1 VDTTTSL
8 SSISSVPVAAVNGTD
23 AGRADSSLR
32 ILVVEDDP
40 NVRDMLALLLG
51 TRWTVRIAP
60 DGDTA
65 MAMVRQAPPD
75 LVISDVRMPAVDG
88 ITLLR
93 RFRDDPA
100 TRDVPVILISGQ
112 AGEQETI
119 AGLEA
124 GADDFLVKPFS
135 ARELLVRVQTRLEV
149 TAMRRR
155 NAQQE
160 AALESM
166 RRHTDWTER
175 LLDSLPVPLLLLE
188 PGTARILFANR
199 ASHALCGRVLAR
211 GLPVHQVVSFRL
223 PDDEGGGPIL
233 ARELAPLS
241 SDSKLRGRRLVC
253 HTGNGTLFLLADSEL
268 IAQVQEHLPVAVLT
282 LRDITR
288 LVEHEAELRR
298 TVHLREE
305 FLSIASHELRTPITT
320 LGLQTD
326 LMLRNQRA
334 DAMDETMRRKLTVIR
349 KQVTR
354 LDQLVNA
361 LLDVSRLMAGRLE
374 LVADD
379 VDLASVVTDAIDSV
393 RESAERA
400 GSPIVVRGVPSVPGH
415 WDRLR
420 LGQVVTNLLSNAIKF
435 GHGHPVEVDL
445 SASDERARVTVTDH
459 GVGIPAEARER
470 IFGRFER
477 ASSERH
483 FPGLGLGLW
492 ISKQIIEAC
501 HGTITVESEAGQG
514 ATFTV
519 DIPRLP

>member
-1 VDTTTSL
+1 
-8 SSISSVPVAAVNGTD
+8 
-23 AGRADSSLR
+23 
-32 ILVVEDDP
+32 
-40 NVRDMLALLLG
+40 
-51 TRWTVRIAP
+51 
-60 DGDTA
+60 
-65 MAMVRQAPPD
+65 
-75 LVISDVRMPAVDG
+75 
-88 ITLLR
+88 
-93 RFRDDPA
+93 
-100 TRDVPVILISGQ
+100 
-112 AGEQETI
+112 
-119 AGLEA
+119 
-124 GADDFLVKPFS
+124 
-135 ARELLVRVQTRLEV
+135 
-149 TAMRRR
+149 
-155 NAQQE
+155 
-160 AALESM
+160 
-166 RRHTDWTER
+166 
-175 LLDSLPVPLLLLE
+175 
-188 PGTARILFANR
+188 
-199 ASHALCGRVLAR
+199 
-211 GLPVHQVVSFRL
+211 
-223 PDDEGGGPIL
+223 
-233 ARELAPLS
+233 
-241 SDSKLRGRRLVC
+241 
-253 HTGNGTLFLLADSEL
+253 
-268 IAQVQEHLPVAVLT
+268 VLT

-334 DAMDETMRRKLTVIR
+334 EAMDETMRRKLTVIR

-374 LVADD
+374 LV
-379 VDLASVVTDAIDSV
+379 DLANVVTDAIDSV

-445 SASDERARVTVTDH
+445 SASDDRARVAVTDH

-492 ISKQIIEAC
+492 ISKQIVEAC
-501 HGTITVESEAGQG
+501 NGTITVESEAGQG